1 MRRYIYIL
9 LIILFAACNKHKAPV
24 ITPWGTVISDSDE
37 KSSSSNST
45 FTLDDIQQGGE
56 LIMLTLSGPDT
67 YYDYHGYGMGL
78 NYLLLERFAQHIGVS
93 LRVEVCKD
101 TAELFNRLSNGDAD
115 IIAIPVNR
123 IPRGFVSCGISTIKG
138 CAGWILPRDSRQ
150 LSSALRSWFKPEM
163 IAKVKKDEAFLLSS
177 RSIRRHVYSPMLNR
191 ATGTISRFDNWFRM
205 YASAAGIDWRLMAA
219 QCYQESTFDPKAR
232 SWAGACGL
240 MQIMPSTADHLG
252 LARSDMYDPERNI
265 AAAARYMQE
274 LMAHFSDIGNPLE
287 RSLFA
292 LASYNGGSRHV
303 RDAMTLARKKGN
315 NPYKWDDVSSYI
327 VKLQQ
332 PQFFNDPSV
341 RYGYMRGSETV
352 DYVNR
357 IRERWRQYRGSAIG
371 GSFNAN
377 PSRAKRKNK
386 YII

>member
-115 IIAIPVNR
+115 IIAIPVNK
-123 IPRGFVSCGISTIKG
+123 IPRGFASCGISTIKG
-138 CAGWILPRDSRQ
+138 SAGWILPRDSRQ

-357 IRERWRQYRGSAIG
+357 IRERWRQYHGSAIG